1 MSMTGAISDR
11 KMEEPFDI
19 VLLLHMASMVACDP
33 RHRNTLIQAKDEIER
48 LRKEKADLLP
58 FLRYE
63 IRQSKT
69 MRQGEV
75 IGGNIVKEALW
86 QGELTAF
93 HKLVRFLHYRDGGDT
108 YRELLKEI

>member
-1 MSMTGAISDR
+1 MSMTGGISNKR
-11 KMEEPFDI
+11 MEEPFDI

-33 RHRNTLIQAKDEIER
+33 RHRNTLVQAKDEIER
-48 LRKEKADLLP
+48 LRKEKAEILP
-58 FLRYE
+58 FLRDE
-63 IRQSKT
+63 IRQAKM

-86 QGELTAF
+86 QGEVTAF
-93 HKLVRFLHYRDGGDT
+93 HKLVSFLHYRDGGDT

>member
-1 MSMTGAISDR
+1 MSMTGGISDE

-33 RHRNTLIQAKDEIER
+33 RHRSTLVQAKEEIEH
-48 LRKEKADLLP
+48 LRKEKVGLLH
-58 FLRYE
+58 FLRDE
-63 IRQSKT
+63 IRQSKM
-69 MRQGEV
+69 MRQDEV

-86 QGELTAF
+86 SGEVTAF
-93 HKLVRFLHYRDGGDT
+93 HKLVSFLHYKDGGDT